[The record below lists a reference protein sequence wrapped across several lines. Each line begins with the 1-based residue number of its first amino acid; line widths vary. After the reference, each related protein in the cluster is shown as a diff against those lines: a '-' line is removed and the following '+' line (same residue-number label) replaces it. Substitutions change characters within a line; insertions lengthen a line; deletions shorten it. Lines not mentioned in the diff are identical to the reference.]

1 MEAQPCRTDGS
12 ISLRLFKIKAE
23 ETDIKNILIKL
34 LKNMEWEFI
43 LTLFLSNGNW
53 MFNKKEKINKDKEK
67 SRGQEEDNSDEKS
80 TDQKDNMNQEECD
93 NQEQKSMKAI
103 GFRKKGDENE
113 KEEYFYLTGKSDYN
127 IMNFINLNY
136 SRLRRVSD

>member
-1 MEAQPCRTDGS
+1 
-12 ISLRLFKIKAE
+12 
-23 ETDIKNILIKL
+23 
-34 LKNMEWEFI
+34 MEWEFI

-127 IMNFINLNY
+127 IMNFINSIFEFDEKLYYFIKQLLEVIIKETNY
-136 SRLRRVSD
+136 NNIEDEKEIIDETLEKLILS